1 MFLMCTGYP
10 VKIGQSD
17 LHYEYS
23 SENGMLHVYVENV
36 HLEGENDTSKST
48 APVGSV
54 MVKGLGV
61 IRNVQEKFS
70 KLISFRKRSEGET
83 EPSTTNDE
91 RSI

>member
-1 MFLMCTGYP
+1 M
-10 VKIGQSD
+10 KITQSD

-36 HLEGENDTSKST
+36 HLEGENDGSKST
-48 APVGSV
+48 AQAGSV

-70 KLISFRKRSEGET
+70 KLISFRKRSECET
-83 EPSTTNDE
+83 EQSTANNE
-91 RSI
+91 QSI